1 MARTFGDV
9 MRDIGRNISRDI
21 GMGASAGLGSK
32 EKQTSNLTRAG
43 YSSAEIKD
51 FQDRTAA
58 TVARNQQEAAQR
70 DRGNRPAA
78 APAPAP
84 TPLPVA
90 PPPTPAPTPTPT
102 PPPAP
107 APVVPGDMTSTGAVE
122 DAALESAQQGR
133 ASTIATGAQ
142 GLLAEEEPRGLLRR
156 RRSLVGG
163 GLIA

>member
-1 MARTFGDV
+1 MAKTFGGF
-9 MRDIGRNISRDI
+9 MKDIGKALGFGGGSGNASGAGGTTQSISGQVAAAMNPNKPSII
-21 GMGASAGLGSK
+21 GGGGGDGPK
-32 EKQTSNLTRAG
+32 PK
-43 YSSAEIKD
+43 
-51 FQDRTAA
+51 
-58 TVARNQQEAAQR
+58 
-70 DRGNRPAA
+70 P
-78 APAPAP
+78 APAPTP

-107 APVVPGDMTSTGAVE
+107 PPVVPGSTTSTGAVE
-122 DAALESAQQGR
+122 DAALESAQQGL

-142 GLLAEEEPRGLLRR
+142 GLLAEEEPMGLLRR